1 MSATGA
7 GERSEAGA
15 ARGRGC
21 GTRPSRQG
29 GRRRAAP
36 RREAT
41 GLGGAQ
47 GRGDGRE
54 VTGPDGG
61 VPCGKTLD
69 LSTRFAQQL
78 DTLSTV
84 TASARLCALRPRAQP
99 KRGAECERRTRTRSA
114 CPFASCR
121 AAHAC
126 SPL

>member
-54 VTGPDGG
+54 VTGPDSGTG
-61 VPCGKTLD
+61 RRGPMWQDLRSQHTLR
-69 LSTRFAQQL
+69 T
-78 DTLSTV
+78 TV
-84 TASARLCALRPRAQP
+84 RHCFDSYCFRPALRPEAP
-99 KRGAECERRTRTRSA
+99 
-114 CPFASCR
+114 
-121 AAHAC
+121 
-126 SPL
+126 SPAKARCGV